1 MGQADAEKTKQLS
14 RQNSMDADMQVSSR
28 PNMAFSWNQSNGNE
42 ISTINRTNF
51 FLFTTSSKGQLNS
64 E

>member
-1 MGQADAEKTKQLS
+1 MQLQELDIYVCMGQTTEKRKQLS

-42 ISTINRTNF
+42 ISTIN
-51 FLFTTSSKGQLNS
+51 KD
-64 E
+64 